1 MIVKKRLDTYADV
14 EEQVSLKTRT
24 TFRIGGNC
32 RYFIYPKNE
41 ICFLRIL
48 QILKEE
54 NISWR
59 IFGKGSN
66 ILCSDDDFD
75 GAVICLDRYMSD
87 FYFEEDG
94 SVMAQAGCSIILLAH
109 EAMKRSFSGLE
120 FASGIPGTVG
130 GAVYMNAGAYKSDMA
145 AVLQEVYVYKDGAIS
160 CMKKEE
166 LDFAYRHSIF
176 QTHSDWVVLGCRI
189 KLNEG
194 NQKEIRDLMD
204 SRRKRRMDAQPLNK
218 PCAGS
223 TFRNP
228 VEKQAWQ
235 LIDEAQLRGARIG
248 GAMVSMKHSNFIVN
262 EENATAKDVLALI
275 EKIQK
280 TVKEQSGIELRCEVE
295 MFNWKK

>member
-1 MIVKKRLDTYADV
+1 MIVKKRLETYADV

-32 RYFIYPKNE
+32 RYLIYPKNE
-41 ICFLRIL
+41 ICFVRIL
-48 QILKEE
+48 QVLKEE
-54 NISWR
+54 NISWK

-66 ILCSDDDFD
+66 ILCSDDDYD
-75 GAVICLDRYMSD
+75 GAIICLDRYMSD
-87 FYFEEDG
+87 FYFEDDG

-109 EAMKRSFSGLE
+109 EAMKHSLSGLE
-120 FASGIPGTVG
+120 FASGIPGTIG

-145 AVLQEVYVYKDGAIS
+145 AILEEVYVYRDGNIV

-176 QTHSDWVVLGCRI
+176 QKHDDWVILGCRI
-189 KLNEG
+189 QLDEG

-228 VEKQAWQ
+228 PEKQAWQ
-235 LIDEAQLRGARIG
+235 LIDEAQLRGARVG
-248 GAMVSMKHSNFIVN
+248 GAMVSTKHSNFIVN

-275 EKIQK
+275 EKIQA
-280 TVKEQSGIELRCEVE
+280 TVKEQFGVDLHCEVE
-295 MFNWKK
+295 IFNWKK